1 MFKKYKWDGEFTDC
15 MNNKKRG
22 FLMIDAMIALLII
35 STNIIIFED
44 FSKTINENLNE
55 RRKVLIKKRINYE
68 QQKGFY
74 DD

>member
-15 MNNKKRG
+15 MKNKKRG

-35 STNIIIFED
+35 STSIIIFTD
-44 FSKTINENLNE
+44 FSKTMNDNLEE